1 MLNLKNNNDK
11 FLFAPWYRKL
21 SLFFFFSFE
30 NYVSKLPATF
40 TAFFLL
46 LSLLLFLLFIN
57 VLVKLKSVKVEF
69 TLTCSSALIKLTSH
83 WFLVP
88 LQYDHINQTASWWEC
103 LNTETERFTD
113 RQLQVFRFAGKSFQ
127 ISRND
132 VHLHLQT
139 CFADHLSIKTFNSSH
154 RLSGNMQ

>member
-1 MLNLKNNNDK
+1 MTNF
-11 FLFAPWYRKL
+11 FLPPDTVNYL
-21 SLFFFFSFE
+21 YSFSFLLKITFL
-30 NYVSKLPATF
+30 NFLPPLQHSFSASPSSSSF
-40 TAFFLL
+40 
-46 LSLLLFLLFIN
+46 FIN
-57 VLVKLKSVKVEF
+57 VLVKLKRVKVEF

-132 VHLHLQT
+132 VHFHLQT
-139 CFADHLSIKTFNSSH
+139 CFADHLSIKTFNSLH